1 MVEFKLEKLLQGRSL
16 KWLERESKVA
26 YSTLHAIKKGK
37 QKEINLS
44 VLYRICKALDC
55 KPGDL
60 LVMTENEDREAQ

>member
-1 MVEFKLEKLLQGRSL
+1 MIKFQLEEMLQGRSL
-16 KWLERESKVA
+16 RWLERESKVA

-37 QKEINLS
+37 QKEISLS

-60 LVMTENEDREAQ
+60 LVLVESKDQEAH

>member
-1 MVEFKLEKLLQGRSL
+1 MVKFNLEELLQGRSL

-60 LVMTENEDREAQ
+60 LIMDESADQEAQ